1 MACLALLFFSS
12 RRRHTRCAL
21 VTGVQT
27 CALPISRGHLLVEQP
42 LQDRPIGDVAE
53 PFAVRRALAA
63 DFCRFGDES
72 SLPFA
77 PICHIYSLSL
87 IFHVWHLED
96 GSNESAPSR
105 LSHYPLSVRP
115 RPGARH
121 QPGAPLPRPLPSPGT

>member
-72 SLPFA
+72 SLPFRSEERRVGTE
-77 PICHIYSLSL
+77 CVSTCR
-87 IFHVWHLED
+87 
-96 GSNESAPSR
+96 SR
-105 LSHYPLSVRP
+105 W
-115 RPGARH
+115 
-121 QPGAPLPRPLPSPGT
+121 SPYH